1 MHISRESPLPLY
13 HQLKEHFEGNIEGGV
28 WEIGSVIPPEADLAS
43 EFGVSR
49 ATVRQALME
58 LVRAGRL
65 HRVQGRGT
73 IVTEPA
79 PPKVEPIGALT
90 SFSENMT
97 AAGIT
102 PTRRTLVAEWR
113 KPVGEPLELLLEG
126 SDRAYY
132 VERLLLA
139 DGVPLGIQ
147 RAWYPERLVGKA
159 EASFAKQ
166 ELDRKSIY
174 GILQHECGAVLHMAE
189 ETIDVLMPT
198 KHDAALLA
206 LDPGSPIMLVH
217 RHTFDPDKR
226 LVESVRLFYRSD
238 RYRYRVVLSRAL
250 KGGGR

>member
-1 MHISRESPLPLY
+1 MKISRESPLPLY
-13 HQLKEHFEGNIEGGV
+13 YQLREHFQGNIEGGV
-28 WEIGSVIPPEADLAS
+28 WEVGTVIPPEAELAD

-49 ATVRQALME
+49 ATVRQALLE
-58 LVRAGRL
+58 LVRLGRL
-65 HRVQGRGT
+65 HRVQGSGT

-79 PPKVEPIGALT
+79 QPKVEPIGALT
-90 SFSENMT
+90 SFSENMK

-113 KPVGEPLELLLEG
+113 EPAGEALKALFDYVP
-126 SDRAYY
+126 RAYY

-147 RAWYPERLVGKA
+147 RAWYPESLVLQA
-159 EASFAKQ
+159 ENMFAKT
-166 ELDRKSIY
+166 ELDHRSIY
-174 GILQHECGAVLHMAE
+174 GILQEECGATLDIAE
-189 ETIDVLMPT
+189 ETIDVLMPSQ
-198 KHDAALLA
+198 HDAALLE
-206 LDPGSPIMLVH
+206 LEPGSPIMLVH
-217 RHTFDPDKR
+217 RQTFDPDRR